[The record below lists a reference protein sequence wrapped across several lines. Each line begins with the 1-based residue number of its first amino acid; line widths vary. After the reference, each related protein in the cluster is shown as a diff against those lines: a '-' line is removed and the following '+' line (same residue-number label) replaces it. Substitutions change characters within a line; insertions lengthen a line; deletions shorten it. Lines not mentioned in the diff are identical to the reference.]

1 MNNSISRYNT
11 VLMIS
16 MGVLAV
22 LCANYYFKSREQ
34 RNLQFMQAQV
44 ARIQQEDAV
53 LNALLNDLVEYRK
66 TNAAIDP
73 ILQSIGLNPAAGK
86 ATAPAT
92 PAKK

>member
-1 MNNSISRYNT
+1 
-11 VLMIS
+11 
-16 MGVLAV
+16 
-22 LCANYYFKSREQ
+22 
-34 RNLQFMQAQV
+34 
-44 ARIQQEDAV
+44 V